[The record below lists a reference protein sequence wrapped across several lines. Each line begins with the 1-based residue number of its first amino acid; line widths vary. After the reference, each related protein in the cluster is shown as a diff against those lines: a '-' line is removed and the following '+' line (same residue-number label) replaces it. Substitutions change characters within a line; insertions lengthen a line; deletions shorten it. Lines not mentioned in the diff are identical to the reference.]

1 MSVSYDAVVIGAGIV
16 GAACAYELTQSG
28 MRTAVV
34 EAGTVSGG
42 ATAAGM
48 GHVVIMDDSPAQFAL
63 TQYSQLLWAELA
75 PQLPAEAEYDRC
87 GTLWIA
93 ADEEEM
99 REVYRK
105 WALFASS
112 RIHAE
117 ILDPRSLADAE
128 PNLRRPLAGA
138 LRVPSDA
145 VLHAPGAA
153 AYLITL
159 AQETGATLYLGSKVE
174 RAKGGQVLLADGSS
188 ISTAHIIHATGASA
202 VELLPHLQIR
212 KRKGHVVITDGY
224 PNFAHHQIVELGYLK
239 SAHAMESDSVAF
251 NVQPRRSGKLLIGSS
266 RQFDQEST
274 DVDETIL
281 ASMLDRA
288 SEYMPALS
296 SLSNFRVW
304 TGFRAATP
312 DKLPLIGP
320 TEDPTVF
327 LATGHEGLGITTSL
341 ATARLLADHLLD
353 RASPIPID
361 PYLPVRFARE
371 NANV

>member
-1 MSVSYDAVVIGAGIV
+1 MSMSYDAVVIGAGIV
-16 GAACAYELTQSG
+16 GAACAWELAQAG
-28 MRTAVV
+28 MRTAIIEEGIV
-34 EAGTVSGG
+34 GGG

-63 TQYSQLLWAELA
+63 TRYSQSLWTELA
-75 PQLPAEAEYDRC
+75 PQLPADAEYDRC

-93 ADEEEM
+93 ADEDEM
-99 REVYRK
+99 QEVYRK
-105 WALFASS
+105 CARFTSS
-112 RIHAE
+112 GIGAE
-117 ILDPRSLADAE
+117 ILDPQSLADAE
-128 PNLRRPLAGA
+128 PNLRRPLTGA

-153 AYLITL
+153 AYLIAQ
-159 AQETGATLYLGSKVE
+159 AQEAGATLYLGSRVE
-174 RAKGGQVLLADGSS
+174 SAKGGNVLLADGSS
-188 ISTAHIIHATGASA
+188 ISTAQIIHATGASA
-202 VELLPHLQIR
+202 AELLPQLQIR
-212 KRKGHVVITDGY
+212 KRKGHVVITDDY

-266 RQFDQEST
+266 RQFDQESA
-274 DVDETIL
+274 DVDVTIL
-281 ASMLDRA
+281 ASMLARA

-296 SLSNFRVW
+296 SLSDFHVR

-327 LATGHEGLGITTSL
+327 LATGHEGLGITTSF
-341 ATARLLADHLLD
+341 ATARLLTDHLID

-361 PYLPVRFARE
+361 PYLPLRFARKS
-371 NANV
+371 ANV

>member
-1 MSVSYDAVVIGAGIV
+1 MSMSYDAVVIGAGIV
-16 GAACAYELTQSG
+16 GAACACELAQAG
-28 MRTAVV
+28 MRTAII
-34 EAGTVSGG
+34 EAGIVGGG

-63 TQYSQLLWAELA
+63 TRYSQSLWTELA

-87 GTLWIA
+87 GTLWVA
-93 ADEEEM
+93 ADEDEM
-99 REVYRK
+99 KEVDRK
-105 WALFASS
+105 YALFTSAG
-112 RIHAE
+112 IGAD
-117 ILDPRSLADAE
+117 ILDQQSLADAE
-128 PNLRRPLAGA
+128 PNLRRPLTGA

-159 AQETGATLYLGSKVE
+159 AQRTGATLYLRSKVE
-174 RAKGGQVLLADGSS
+174 RAENGQVLLGDGAS
-188 ISTAHIIHATGASA
+188 ISTAHIIHATGAGA
-202 VELLPHLQIR
+202 TELLPQLQIR
-212 KRKGHVVITDGY
+212 KRKGHVVITDDY
-224 PNFAHHQIVELGYLK
+224 PNFALHQIVELGYLK

-266 RQFDQEST
+266 RQFDQESA
-274 DVDETIL
+274 DVDVTIL
-281 ASMLDRA
+281 ASMLARA

-296 SLSNFRVW
+296 SLSDFIVR

-320 TEDPTVF
+320 TEDPTAF

-341 ATARLLADHLLD
+341 ATARLLTDHLLD
-353 RASPIPID
+353 RASPISMD
-361 PYLPVRFARE
+361 PYLPTRFARE

>member
-16 GAACAYELTQSG
+16 GAACACELAHAG
-28 MRTAVV
+28 MRTAIV
-34 EAGTVSGG
+34 EAGTVGGG

-63 TQYSQLLWAELA
+63 TRYSQSLWTELA
-75 PQLPAEAEYDRC
+75 PHLPADAEYDRC

-93 ADEEEM
+93 ADEDEM
-99 REVYRK
+99 QEVYRK
-105 WALFASS
+105 CALFTSTGIS
-112 RIHAE
+112 AE
-117 ILDPRSLADAE
+117 ILDSESLADAE
-128 PNLRRPLAGA
+128 PNLRRPLTGA
-138 LRVPSDA
+138 LCVPSDA
-145 VLHAPGAA
+145 ILHASAVA
-153 AYLITL
+153 VYLIAL
-159 AQETGATLYLGSKVE
+159 AQEAGATLYLGGKVE
-174 RAKGGQVLLADGSS
+174 SAKDGKVLLADGSS
-188 ISTAHIIHATGASA
+188 ISTPHIFHATGANA
-202 VELLPHLQIR
+202 VELLPQLHIR
-212 KRKGHVVITDGY
+212 KRKGHVIVTDDH

-239 SAHAMESDSVAF
+239 SAHSMESDSVAF

-266 RQFDQEST
+266 RQFNQEST
-274 DVDETIL
+274 EVDEAIL
-281 ASMLDRA
+281 ASMLARA

-296 SLSNFRVW
+296 SLYNFRVW

-341 ATARLLADHLLD
+341 ATARLLADHLLG
-353 RASPIPID
+353 RVSAIPID
-361 PYLPVRFARE
+361 PYLPARFARE